1 MDTSF
6 VMMGEVGSDEDRE
19 LQANTNPYIYV
30 VFCLLIDVGKDS
42 RLQRKSTT
50 FQESSIF
57 T

>member
-30 VFCLLIDVGKDS
+30 VFCLLIDVSKDS
-42 RLQRKSTT
+42 RLQRKTTT